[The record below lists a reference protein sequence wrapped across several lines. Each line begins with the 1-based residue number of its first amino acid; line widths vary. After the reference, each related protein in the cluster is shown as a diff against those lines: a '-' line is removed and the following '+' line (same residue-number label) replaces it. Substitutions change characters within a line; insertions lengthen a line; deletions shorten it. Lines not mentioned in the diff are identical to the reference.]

1 MSKAKV
7 MNRWLV
13 VVGAI
18 LIQLC
23 LGAIYAWSVFTP
35 ALKETD
41 KAGLVKMISPAVLG
55 LGEKEVETWKKHRAD
70 IADADEAG
78 DPGQKKAAI
87 EAFDAFARATAPTVS
102 DAAWSKHYFGFTAAQ
117 TQWVFGVG
125 LAVFAV
131 VMVLAGLLQAKI
143 GPRPVTIMG
152 GVLLGL
158 GYVLAGAAGQTF
170 PMQIVFI
177 GVLGGA
183 GIGLA
188 YVCPIKVGMAWFPD
202 KKGMITG
209 LAVAGFGFGALIWIK
224 LAGSWGNLIA
234 NLGLLTTFW
243 IYGVAFAAMVLVGSV
258 WMVNPPE
265 GWKPAGWEPPKA
277 GAGGKP
283 TAGATEMTP
292 GQMLARPQFY
302 GLWLMFVFSGMAGLM
317 TIGIIKLFGLDALQK
332 AGMDLAKASAIAGT
346 AWAVFGSIANGI
358 GRIVWGS
365 LSDKLGRKVCLFLMC
380 LLQGGIMLAF
390 YYMGGS
396 EWGLYIG
403 AMIIGFNFGGN
414 FSLFPTAT
422 ADFFGARSV
431 GMNYG
436 WVFTAYGVGGIVGP
450 IMAGYI
456 RDVWKNFQAAFIIC
470 GVACLVAAVIGLF
483 LRPPNVKQVEAA
495 TVPEPELEMA
505 SEA

>member
-1 MSKAKV
+1 MADAKV

-41 KAGLVKMISPAVLG
+41 KAELVKMISPTVLG
-55 LGEKEVETWKKHRAD
+55 LGEEEAAAWRKHRAD
-70 IADADEAG
+70 IGAADKAG
-78 DPGQKKAAI
+78 DPDRKKAAV
-87 EAFDAFARATAPTVS
+87 EAFDSFARATAPTVS
-102 DAAWSKHYFGFTAAQ
+102 GAAWSKHYFGFSAAQ

-131 VMVLAGLLQAKI
+131 VMVLAGQLQAKI

-158 GYVLAGAAGQTF
+158 GYVLAGVMGQTF
-170 PMQIVFI
+170 PMQILFI

-265 GWKPAGWEPPKA
+265 GWKPEGWQPPQADASGKPAA
-277 GAGGKP
+277 GAI
-283 TAGATEMTP
+283 EMTP
-292 GQMLARPQFY
+292 GRMLATPQFY
-302 GLWLMFVFSGMAGLM
+302 GLWIMFVFSGMAGLM

-332 AGMDLAKASAIAGT
+332 AGMDLAKASAVAGT

-365 LSDKLGRKVCLFLMC
+365 LSDKLGRKACLFLMC
-380 LLQGGIMLAF
+380 LFQGIIMLAF

-396 EWGLYIG
+396 EWGLYVG

-422 ADFFGARSV
+422 ADFFGAKSV
-431 GMNYG
+431 GLNYG

-456 RDVWKNFQAAFIIC
+456 RDVWQNFQAAFIIS
-470 GVACLVAAVIGLF
+470 GVACLVAAVIALL
-483 LRPPNVKQVEAA
+483 LRPPKVEAA
-495 TVPEPELEMA
+495 AAPAPA
-505 SEA
+505 AEA